1 MIRALARP
9 LVSPLARAVTA
20 GAPTWM
26 PLGLFRAGEQG
37 IWLDPSDLS
46 TLFQD
51 AAGTV
56 PVTAAGQ
63 PVGRIL
69 DKSGRGNHA
78 SQPTAARRPI
88 LRQNATTGAYFL
100 GLDGVDD
107 GLVTASMDFTATDK
121 VSVFAGVRKLS
132 DAAAGIVCELGAV
145 MSANSGTMALIV
157 AGAGGAEEYTY
168 GSRGSVAQYAATS
181 LIAHNAP
188 HSGVLTC
195 SSHIAGDSAILRVNG
210 AQAAQN
216 TADQG
221 TGNYGNYPLYIGR
234 RGGTT
239 LPFNGHLYGLIIT
252 GRLATD
258 RETRATERLLARR
271 TGVVLA

>member
-20 GAPTWM
+20 GAPTWI

-46 TLFQD
+46 TLYQD
-51 AAGTV
+51 AAGTI
-56 PVTAAGQ
+56 PVTAVGQ

-78 SQPTAARRPI
+78 SQPAAASRPI
-88 LRQNATTGAYFL
+88 LRQNATTGAYYLEF
-100 GLDGVDD
+100 DGVDD
-107 GLVTASMDFTATDK
+107 WLSTASMDFTATDK

-132 DAAAGIVCELGAV
+132 DAAIGAIVEL
-145 MSANSGTMALIV
+145 SANFNNAAGSFMLAAPFQ
-157 AGAGGAEEYTY
+157 AGAPNLTFL
-168 GSRGSVAQYAATS
+168 SRGSASAGVAGIGAYSSPVSAVMGGYAS
-181 LIAHNAP
+181 VGEDV
-188 HSGVLTC
+188 SR
-195 SSHIAGDSAILRVNG
+195 LRVNG
-210 AQAAQN
+210 AQAAQAA
-216 TADQG
+216 TDQG
-221 TGNYGNYPLYIGR
+221 AGNYGNYPLYIGR
-234 RGGTT
+234 RGGTS
-239 LPFNGHLYGLIIT
+239 LPFNGHIYGLIIT

-271 TGVVLA
+271 AGVLLA